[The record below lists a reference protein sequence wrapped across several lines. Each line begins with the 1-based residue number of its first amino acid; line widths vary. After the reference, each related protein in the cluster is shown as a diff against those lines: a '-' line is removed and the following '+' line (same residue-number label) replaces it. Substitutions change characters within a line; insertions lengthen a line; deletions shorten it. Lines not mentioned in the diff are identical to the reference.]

1 MDIESP
7 IAPCMLL
14 HYLVKHYCQQNKP
27 LKTSPH
33 LKYVAT
39 LHCNLLLMACFKSS
53 VATYARCGGTNGVEN
68 STLANVNVRGVGLGM
83 LIHFRPVPH

>member
-53 VATYARCGGTNGVEN
+53 VATYARCGGIFNTAFNYKFTKESSSEKKFKSVK
-68 STLANVNVRGVGLGM
+68 
-83 LIHFRPVPH
+83 I